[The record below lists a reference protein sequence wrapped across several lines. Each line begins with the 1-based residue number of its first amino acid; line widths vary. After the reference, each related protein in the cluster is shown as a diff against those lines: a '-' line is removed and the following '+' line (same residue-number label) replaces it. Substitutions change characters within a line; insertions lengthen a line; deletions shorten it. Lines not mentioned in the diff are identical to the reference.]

1 MTYRLCIIQG
11 VLFCLPNCLLYIT
24 ADQMWRPLKLC
35 KRKNT
40 YSRPASLS
48 VDISGL
54 VAKHASQPG
63 KILEICL
70 FFSFIDDSLTNFTL
84 MRMSHHRNQK
94 TLNQSLQT
102 FPLSSILDLIS
113 LLTPSHFY
121 ISWYPLDVQPS
132 LFPST
137 CYDWRHQFL
146 VSYILALP
154 SLWTPLTL
162 LPSPPDTPS
171 T

>member
-1 MTYRLCIIQG
+1 M
-11 VLFCLPNCLLYIT
+11 
-24 ADQMWRPLKLC
+24 C

-84 MRMSHHRNQK
+84 RMSHHCNQK

-102 FPLSSILDLIS
+102 FTLSSILDLIS
-113 LLTPSHFY
+113 LLTPSPLY
-121 ISWYPLDVQPS
+121 IS
-132 LFPST
+132 
-137 CYDWRHQFL
+137 
-146 VSYILALP
+146 
-154 SLWTPLTL
+154 
-162 LPSPPDTPS
+162 
-171 T
+171 